1 LILETYYDVHELK
14 TVLEIAREETD
25 IPIITN
31 VSMHEPGVLENGQ
44 SLKEVLHALEEL
56 GSDVTGINCRLGP
69 SQMVTSL
76 DTVLLTKM
84 ASLAD
89 YPNASLPAFRDG
101 VLFYENEPDYFANC
115 AVDLR
120 NQGVRLIGGCC
131 GTAPEQVIA
140 LKKGS
145 E

>member
-1 LILETYYDVHELK
+1 LETYYDVHELK

-44 SLKEVLHALEEL
+44 SLNEVLYELEEL

-76 DTVLLTKM
+76 ETVPLHKK
-84 ASLAD
+84 ASLAA
-89 YPNASLPAFRDG
+89 YPNASLPAYSDG
-101 VLFYENEPDYFANC
+101 VLLYENEPDFFTNFADDLCHLSFLFNC
-115 AVDLR
+115 
-120 NQGVRLIGGCC
+120 CY
-131 GTAPEQVIA
+131 
-140 LKKGS
+140 
-145 E
+145 